1 MNIDEE
7 LPMELAD
14 NIRMVHKHIGN
25 SWLNRLE
32 NEMKKVTRVLE
43 MEKEYEENIFGY
55 IYHYI

>member
-43 MEKEYEENIFGY
+43 MEKEYEDNIFG
-55 IYHYI
+55 